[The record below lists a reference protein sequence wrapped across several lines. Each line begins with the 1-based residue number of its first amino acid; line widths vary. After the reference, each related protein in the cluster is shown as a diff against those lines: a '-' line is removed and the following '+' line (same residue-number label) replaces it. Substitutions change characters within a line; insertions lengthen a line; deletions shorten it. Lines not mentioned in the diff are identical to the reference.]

1 MKKSAMFGFSLEAD
15 DRSEED
21 KLCQRALNQTR
32 MASVLGLGE
41 EVPEAVMDTDHQE
54 KMEEPKDQI
63 RYNLNFEKWATI
75 NCFLLP
81 SVHYQTCSRQSTDD
95 FAS

>member
-15 DRSEED
+15 DRREED
-21 KLCQRALNQTR
+21 NLRQRSLNQTG
-32 MASVLGLGE
+32 MASVLGLGQ

-54 KMEEPKDQI
+54 KMEEPKDQL
-63 RYNLNFEKWATI
+63 RYNLNFDKWATI
-75 NCFLLP
+75 NCCSLLG
-81 SVHYQTCSRQSTDD
+81 VHYQACSRQGTDG